1 MQDNLQISLL
11 YDFYGPLLGDNMQQ
25 AVELYYNDDLS
36 LSEVSDIMGISRQGV
51 RDTLSRAVKKLEDFE
66 SKLSLLSRFE
76 NEQKIL
82 EKIITDAD
90 SVFSLTDEKDI
101 KALAEN
107 IKESASS
114 LYEQEL

>member
-11 YDFYGPLLGDNMQQ
+11 YDFYGPLLSDNMQQ

-36 LSEVSDIMGISRQGV
+36 LSEVADIMGISRQGV

-66 SKLSLLSRFE
+66 SKLSLVSRFE
-76 NEQKIL
+76 QEQKIL

-90 SVFSLTDEKDI
+90 SVCSLTEKKNI
-101 KALAEN
+101 KTLVES